1 MTGRNRW
8 LIALLLLA
16 PAVAGC
22 GGTAARTEGGAQ
34 VRVAVA
40 ANLKP
45 AFEEVA
51 AAFRAAHPGVAATP
65 TFGSSGNFYAQLANR
80 APFDVFLS
88 ADTQYSEQLAEQKLS
103 GPPFRYAVGRLVV
116 WVPNDS
122 ALDLDK
128 LGVKAAADPSVR
140 KVALANPRHA
150 PYGRAA
156 EAALKA
162 AGVYDA
168 VKPKLVAGDNVEQ
181 AAQYAHSGAADL
193 GLVPL
198 SLALTPNMARRGR
211 YVLVPA
217 ESHPPLE
224 QAGVILD
231 WAQDKSAAEELRD
244 FLLGPH
250 GREILARHGYE
261 APRG

>member
-1 MTGRNRW
+1 MTVFNRW
-8 LIALLLLA
+8 LVALMLLA
-16 PAVAGC
+16 PSVGCAGSA
-22 GGTAARTEGGAQ
+22 TRTEGSAQ

-45 AFEEVA
+45 AFEEIA
-51 AAFRAAHPGVAATP
+51 AAFQSEHPGVAITATY
-65 TFGSSGNFYAQLANR
+65 GSSGNFTAQLVNR

-88 ADTQYSEQLAEQKLS
+88 ADTHYPEQLAEQHLS
-103 GPPFRYAVGRLVV
+103 GEPFPYAVGRLVV
-116 WVPNDS
+116 WVPNAS

-128 LGVKAAADPSVR
+128 LGVRATADPSVR
-140 KVALANPRHA
+140 RVAIANPRHA

-156 EAALKA
+156 EAALQA
-162 AGVYDA
+162 AGVYEQ
-168 VKPKLVAGDNVEQ
+168 VRPKLVLGDNVEQ
-181 AAQYAHSGAADL
+181 AAQYAQSGAANL

-198 SLALTPNMARRGR
+198 SLALVPNMAQRGR

-217 ESHPPLE
+217 DLHPPLE
-224 QAGVILD
+224 QAGIILN
-231 WAQDKSAAEELRD
+231 WAQDKRAAEQLRD
-244 FLLGPH
+244 FLLGPR

>member
-1 MTGRNRW
+1 MTGCNRW

-51 AAFRAAHPGVAATP
+51 ATFQVEHPGVTVTP
-65 TFGSSGNFYAQLANR
+65 TYGSSGNFYAQLVNR

-88 ADTQYSEQLAEQKLS
+88 ADTQYPEQLAGQKLS
-103 GPPFRYAVGRLVV
+103 GPPFLYAVGRLVA
-116 WVPNDS
+116 WVPSDS

-128 LGVKAAADPSVR
+128 LGVRAAADPRVR
-140 KVALANPRHA
+140 KVAIANPRHA

-156 EAALKA
+156 EAALRA

-168 VKPKLVAGDNVEQ
+168 ARPKLVAGDNVEQ

-211 YVLVPA
+211 YALVPTDL
-217 ESHPPLE
+217 HPPLE
-224 QAGVILD
+224 QAGVVLD
-231 WAQDKSAAEELRD
+231 WAQDKHAAEALRD
-244 FLLGPH
+244 FLLGPR